1 MHRTCNLPLRLQI
14 TVLLVVLGVAATAH
28 AGSNVTVSVTLTGAG
43 GSEYGLGQNYAGGEY
58 LMPYY
63 LSVDNGSPVA
73 VICDDYNHS
82 VSLGEQWTATV
93 SNFSNLT
100 ETRFGAADSTQYH
113 EAVWIASQ
121 ISSTSSLAQIA
132 SAQYAIWALFAPN
145 TPMIPGESLWMSL
158 ASTAAA
164 NSYYGMSF
172 ANWEVLTP
180 LNPSSPQEYL
190 LYDPLPLPEP
200 AAIFDLGMA
209 LMILAGG
216 LYLRRVRRPQ
226 PARVP
231 VSRDDASRSPRT
243 H

>member
-1 MHRTCNLPLRLQI
+1 MGLQLI
-14 TVLLVVLGVAATAH
+14 VLLLVVGIAVGAH
-28 AGSNVTVSVTLTGAG
+28 AGSNVTVGVTLTGAG
-43 GSEYGLGQNYAGGEY
+43 GAEYGFGPNVADGEY

-63 LSVDNGSPVA
+63 LSVNNGNPVA

-93 SNFSNLT
+93 NNFSNLSD
-100 ETRFGAADSTQYH
+100 TRFGTADSMQYH

-145 TPMIPGESLWMSL
+145 TPMIPGESMWISL

-164 NSYYGMSF
+164 NNYYGMNF

-200 AAIFDLGMA
+200 AAILDFMVA
-209 LMILAGG
+209 LILLAGG
-216 LYLRRVRRPQ
+216 LYLRRARQPQ
-226 PARVP
+226 LARVR
-231 VSRDDASRSPRT
+231 VSERFSSRTGLPR
-243 H
+243 